1 MNDPWS
7 DEDLKPLIDAAEQNV
22 VAPDPI
28 YFHDDIKLVWTSR
41 LTQPIPTNWT
51 GSRFEALD
59 YYVYSRLFDPNITC
73 GERVSKAWLRIRR
86 TPSGTAE
93 PEALSDRIEEAGIQ
107 GVRPLSID
115 ENQIY
120 NTWQNVSLL
129 LRQRLVDHSKITARE
144 ADGIRKF
151 YRLWRD
157 CNGVI
162 VEDTRCYHRSFF
174 KWLDRWS
181 FLRFCVGR
189 IG

>member
-59 YYVYSRLFDPNITC
+59 YYVYSRLFDPNIGS

-115 ENQIY
+115 EIQIY
-120 NTWQNVSLL
+120 DTQRKVGQLLSQSLVEHSKMTRKDANLVRNFYSIWQN
-129 LRQRLVDHSKITARE
+129 
-144 ADGIRKF
+144 G
-151 YRLWRD
+151 
-157 CNGVI
+157 NGVI
-162 VEDTRCYHRSFF
+162 VKDIRCYHRSFF
-174 KWLDRWS
+174 KWLDRRS
-181 FLRFCVGR
+181 FLGFRVGT